1 MNLDTLW
8 PYALALVI
16 GIALVMLVLLFLLL
30 RKSAKASQFPNPNEE
45 PEETPAAPEEEHVQ
59 AVPSIGKVF
68 RKAARRMRAT
78 RQGDPHELPL
88 ILLLGAANSRES
100 NLLATSGLDLPFG
113 TASDAGTSL
122 AYGRGFWLFDRGA
135 VLDVAGDIILR
146 ADGTTADDDSWSKVL
161 RRLQKLRPK
170 RPVDGVIVT
179 ISCRTLLDATA
190 NELAQ
195 TDLAMRMGKIHR
207 RLTDVQQKLGFRVPV
222 YVLLTGA
229 DTLTGFEALC
239 AGLPPQSRRQM
250 LGWSSPY
257 TPDTVYAG
265 EWVDEAFRA
274 INERVQYVQMEILTE
289 GSADANTLL
298 LLDDSVASLAA
309 PLRVCLDQLF
319 RATAYHDAPVARG
332 IYLCG
337 KDSGDSADLLG
348 QTSGTAFVAELLER
362 KIFPEWGVATPT
374 TWKLVSRN
382 RSVQYAQAATLILGL
397 LFGGGTAWGAWRM
410 AGENR
415 SLLPFLEST
424 AEHVEQVRSTPVER
438 ISESEKHR
446 WSVQLL
452 NGMAQINFRRYG
464 SVFIPSSWFSP
475 FERKLEGSITEA
487 FELVILDG
495 IRTELE
501 EQSRRI
507 LDGSATCAQ
516 PVLAEASAP
525 AENVQSGYGI
535 EQAPEFVELG
545 RMVNCFRQ
553 LEQHKRT
560 FNGLGATANMK
571 ELGALVKVG
580 FGQELSPEFYKN
592 DHLYRRALRQA
603 DYVRFDATRFRDEAN
618 LRAAKLAFGVYDG
631 LFQRNLFYTRLR
643 ELAGAISATS
653 VQWPSAGETE
663 RFADLVRRM
672 NEIETA
678 ATSPQ
683 MAWAFRPTF
692 GLGAD
697 YERVVQEME
706 SSEFFG
712 RPAAVAIR
720 NDGAAAWREYQ
731 RRLAGTVSPL
741 TGPILNLNQG
751 RPTMQLSS
759 DTLLLKSA
767 LETFLGQKFVNTP
780 AAQRHVQTRLLP
792 NTRLAWNAPALAQAT
807 DVVAAYDRF
816 REKTFPL
823 IPADLRISVDQV
835 ARDRA
840 RAQMMD
846 FLAQAQQFENVLP
859 PATIDAREEAIRN
872 DVTTF
877 VAATKNLSSALDGLT
892 RLNLVDD
899 KRDVSAAMSAEARRI
914 LAEVDQLLEA
924 EQPYRPRQGSFDW
937 WNGEAPPSPAAWGA
951 REPAEVIVYLNTTRE
966 RVAYIGRTYAHPLLA
981 FLGSEGAHS
990 TPLAR
995 KWQTILDDLRDYDAK
1010 KPGNSVALL
1019 EDYIG
1024 EKMAK
1029 IDLANCA
1036 ASRLPS
1042 GYQPNQGMFN
1052 ARLQEIASQ
1061 ISMRCTGAAIERV
1074 ASRYKE
1080 IEQYFNQRLAGR
1092 YPFTDALPR
1101 AGEPEADP
1109 NDLRG
1114 FFRIFD
1120 ASAAMV
1126 KSIPVDAT
1134 ADPTFAKARRFV
1146 DDITAVR
1153 GFFATYLEKPEA
1165 GPAVDVETM
1174 FRVLREREIYGDQ
1187 IIGWTLQIGRDV
1199 VTNREAKV
1207 RKVRWTYGEPV
1218 RLSLRWASESP
1229 RVPVAGSEKPGMMVR
1244 ERTVTYE
1251 YKNAW
1256 SLLTALEQNLT
1267 SADDL
1272 PSFIDVEPVTLTLQ
1286 VPTQSAS
1293 DKSEAASDARVFLRL
1308 SVLDPKSAQPL
1319 TIPKFPAIAP
1329 RIAGAAFT
1337 TEARR

>member
-1 MNLDTLW
+1 MNIGTLW

-16 GIALVMLVLLFLLL
+16 SIALIMLVLLFLLL
-30 RKSAKASQFPNPNEE
+30 KKSAKASKFPNPNEE
-45 PEETPAAPEEEHVQ
+45 PEEAPAAPEEEHVQ

-88 ILLLGAANSRES
+88 VLLLGAASSRES

-113 TASDAGTSL
+113 TATDAGTSL

-135 VLDVAGDIILR
+135 VLDVAGDIVLR
-146 ADGTTADDDSWSKVL
+146 ADGTTADDDSWAKVL

-170 RPVDGVIVT
+170 RPVDGVIVA

-190 NELAQ
+190 NELAL
-195 TDLAMRMGKIHR
+195 TDLAMRMGKVHR
-207 RLTDVQQKLGFRVPV
+207 RLADVQQKLGFRVPV

-337 KDSGDSADLLG
+337 KDSGDAADLLG
-348 QTSGTAFVAELLER
+348 QTSDTAFLAELLER

-397 LFGGGTAWGAWRM
+397 LFGGGMAWGAWRLSN
-410 AGENR
+410 ENR
-415 SLLPFLEST
+415 ELLPFLENT
-424 AEHVEQVRSTPVER
+424 ASHVETVRNVSGQQ
-438 ISESEKHR
+438 INESEKHR
-446 WSVQLL
+446 WSVDLL
-452 NGMAQINFRRYG
+452 HGMAQINFHHYG

-475 FERKLEGSITEA
+475 FENKLEGSITEA
-487 FELVILDG
+487 FESVILDG
-495 IRTELE
+495 IRNELE
-501 EQSRRI
+501 EDSRRI

-516 PVLAEASAP
+516 PVIDA
-525 AENVQSGYGI
+525 NVQADNAAPGYGVD
-535 EQAPEFVELG
+535 QSPELVELA
-545 RMVNCFRQ
+545 RLVRCFRT
-553 LEQHKRT
+553 LEEQKRT
-560 FNGLGATANMK
+560 FNSLGSTANMK
-571 ELGALVKVG
+571 DLGGLVKVA
-580 FGQELSPEFYKN
+580 FDQELSPEFYKN
-592 DHLYRRALRQA
+592 DQLYRRALRNA
-603 DYVRFDATRFRDEAN
+603 NYARFDATRFRDEAN
-618 LRAAKLAFGVYDG
+618 LRAAKFAHGIYDG
-631 LFQRNLFYTRLR
+631 LFQHNLFFTRLR
-643 ELAGAISATS
+643 ELAGAISAAS
-653 VQWPSAGETE
+653 MQWPAAGETD
-663 RFADLVRRM
+663 RFRDLVQRM

-678 ATSPQ
+678 ATSPE
-683 MAWAFRPTF
+683 MEFAFRPSF
-692 GLGAD
+692 SLGTN

-767 LETFLGQKFVNTP
+767 LETFLGQKFVTTP

-792 NTRLAWNAPALAQAT
+792 NTRLAWDAPALAQAT

-816 REKTFPL
+816 RDKTFPL

-846 FLAQAQQFENVLP
+846 LLAQAQQFENVMP

-877 VAATKNLSSALDGLT
+877 AAATKNLNSALDGLT

-899 KRDVSAAMSAEARRI
+899 KRDVSAAMSSEARRI
-914 LAEVDQLLEA
+914 LSEVDALLEA

-937 WNGEAPPSPAAWGA
+937 WNGEAPPSPTAWGA

-966 RVAYIGRTYAHPLLA
+966 RVAYIARTYAHPLLA
-981 FLGSEGAHS
+981 FLGSEGAQS

-995 KWQTILDDLRDYDAK
+995 KWQAILDDLRDYDAK
-1010 KPGNSVALL
+1010 KPGNAVAVL

-1024 EKMAK
+1024 EKMGK
-1029 IDLANCA
+1029 IDLANCS

-1042 GYQPNQGMFN
+1042 GYQPNQGMFHT
-1052 ARLQEIASQ
+1052 RLQELSSQ
-1061 ISMRCTGAAIERV
+1061 IGARCTGAAIERV

-1101 AGEPEADP
+1101 SGEPEADP

-1146 DDITAVR
+1146 DDIAAVR

-1165 GPAVDVETM
+1165 GPAIDVETM
-1174 FRVLREREIYGDQ
+1174 FRVLREREVDGDQ
-1187 IIGWTLQIGRDV
+1187 IIGWTLEIGRDV

-1229 RVPVAGSEKPGMMVR
+1229 RVPVTGSEKPGMSVR

-1256 SLLTALEQNLT
+1256 SLLSALEQNLT

-1272 PSFIDVEPVTLTLQ
+1272 PSFVDVEPVTLTLL
-1286 VPTQSAS
+1286 VPTQNEEKPDAI
-1293 DKSEAASDARVFLRL
+1293 SEARVFLRM
-1308 SVLDPKSAQPL
+1308 SVLDPKSALPL
-1319 TIPKFPAIAP
+1319 TIPKFPTVAP
-1329 RIAGAAFT
+1329 RIAGAAAFT
-1337 TEARR
+1337 TEVRR